1 MQLHDNCDNL
11 SYNVTITATDGE
23 NTNATQL
30 MVIVEDVNDN
40 SPIFSD
46 GSCQLP
52 VTVPEVNILVYC
64 DISGDIVLLLTVA
77 C

>member
-1 MQLHDNCDNL
+1 
-11 SYNVTITATDGE
+11 
-23 NTNATQL
+23 

-40 SPIFSD
+40 SPIFSN

-64 DISGDIVLLLTVA
+64 DISGDIVLLTVA